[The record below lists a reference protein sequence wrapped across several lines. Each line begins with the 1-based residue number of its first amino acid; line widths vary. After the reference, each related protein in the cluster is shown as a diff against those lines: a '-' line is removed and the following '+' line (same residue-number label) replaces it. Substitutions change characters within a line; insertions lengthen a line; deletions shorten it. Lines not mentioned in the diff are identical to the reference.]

1 MELATLLTTS
11 VETLLPLPRLAD
23 WDEPV
28 EADDTCSA
36 TSILPPNWKVLSLTW
51 VLFFEN
57 VAVSHEHASAATLLT
72 TSLSGEV
79 ETVCPWVTVAP
90 WERPEMVAL
99 PREGSPEPVEL
110 TARAHWQTGTTTT
123 TGVPPGVVGVVV
135 MVQLEGKP

>member
-1 MELATLLTTS
+1 MYGVQIAVQRAHTLRHVAGTDPVELATLLVTS
-11 VETLLPLPRLAD
+11 VETLLPLPVLAD

-72 TSLSGEV
+72 TL
-79 ETVCPWVTVAP
+79 VT
-90 WERPEMVAL
+90 AL
-99 PREGSPEPVEL
+99 EED
-110 TARAHWQTGTTTT
+110 
-123 TGVPPGVVGVVV
+123 
-135 MVQLEGKP
+135 